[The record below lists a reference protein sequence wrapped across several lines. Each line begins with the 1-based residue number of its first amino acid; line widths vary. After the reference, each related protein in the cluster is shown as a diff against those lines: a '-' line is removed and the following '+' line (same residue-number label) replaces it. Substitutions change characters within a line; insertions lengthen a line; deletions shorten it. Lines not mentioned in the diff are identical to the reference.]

1 MRGCRVLTRQ
11 LQSHPAAAGLLDS
24 FHSGTLPRLES
35 AWRHFCFRRRAGSS
49 EHRGARTRAASVR
62 RLSDPAQTRL
72 GYLCPDRLRDQLS
85 HGRSPP
91 RRRRADGG
99 GPRPM
104 AAAPRAPAE
113 SDRRHVSPGN
123 TKPPTVHRLDD
134 VRKVRVAGF
143 SSAADSPGNPTTQ
156 NLSSNGEVHPL
167 GGEIPDQ
174 KPHKRL
180 AARVLGV

>member
-1 MRGCRVLTRQ
+1 
-11 LQSHPAAAGLLDS
+11 
-24 FHSGTLPRLES
+24 
-35 AWRHFCFRRRAGSS
+35 
-49 EHRGARTRAASVR
+49 
-62 RLSDPAQTRL
+62 
-72 GYLCPDRLRDQLS
+72 
-85 HGRSPP
+85 
-91 RRRRADGG
+91 
-99 GPRPM
+99 M

-180 AARVLGV
+180 AARVLGVQGGAVPRKVAGQGCVTS